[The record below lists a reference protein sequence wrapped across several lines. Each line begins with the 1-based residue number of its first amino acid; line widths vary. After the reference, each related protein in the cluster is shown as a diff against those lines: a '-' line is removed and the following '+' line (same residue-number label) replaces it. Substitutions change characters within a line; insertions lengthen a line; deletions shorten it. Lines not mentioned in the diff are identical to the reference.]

1 MKTPQ
6 RCKLQKQ
13 LPSFQMRKYKE
24 HQEKRRIA
32 GEGLRKPKSHLW
44 GGVPQMAWSVS
55 ELKDWAPVGLRS
67 GH

>member
-1 MKTPQ
+1 MKTSQ

-44 GGVPQMAWSVS
+44 GRGGGTSN
-55 ELKDWAPVGLRS
+55 GLERF
-67 GH
+67 